1 MAFGSKFQDTR
12 RGAQVEKHDVESPW
26 YKRCVEVGSEKVDV
40 LEKVALFA
48 LETRESS
55 RDYFVSLWSLR
66 FDATEDDK
74 P

>member
-1 MAFGSKFQDTR
+1 
-12 RGAQVEKHDVESPW
+12 
-26 YKRCVEVGSEKVDV
+26 VEVGSEKVDV

-55 RDYFVSLWSLR
+55 RDYFASLWSLR